1 MSTQTLPAIGIRKQL
16 ASDRRFYLGMAIASA
31 ILIFVGFS
39 RTYYLKSHFPLSPAL
54 SVLVHVHGF
63 VFTCWMLY
71 FLLQTALIAV
81 RRPALHRTLGIS
93 GAALA
98 GLMVVM
104 GLLVSF
110 TGVRLHHGGAGQDA
124 ETIFLVGLVDLFS
137 FAMFFVAGWVWR
149 RDREAHQRLML
160 LAVVVGL
167 TGPAIGRL
175 GALGMPSPFLS
186 LIGLGL
192 LFAGPL
198 YDLATRRR
206 IHRMYV
212 FGVLYALA
220 TFTPFRFVLGSTP
233 WWHRTAHWI
242 AGM

>member
-1 MSTQTLPAIGIRKQL
+1 MSTQILPAIDIRRRL
-16 ASDRRFYLGMAIASA
+16 ASDRRFYLVMAIASV
-31 ILIFVGFS
+31 ILICVGFS
-39 RTYYLKSHFPLSPAL
+39 RTYFLKSHFPLSPAL
-54 SVLVHVHGF
+54 SLLLHVHGF
-63 VFTCWMLY
+63 VFTFWMLY

-81 RRPALHRTLGIS
+81 RRPALHRTLGIF

-98 GLMVVM
+98 ALMVVL

-110 TGVRLHHGGAGQDA
+110 TAVRLHHGGVGQDA
-124 ETIFLVGLVDLFS
+124 ETIFLVSLIDLFS
-137 FAMFFVAGWVWR
+137 FTLFLVAGWVWR

-175 GALGMPSPFLS
+175 GALGVSIGVMS
-186 LIGLGL
+186 LIGFAL

-206 IHRMYV
+206 IHRVYV

-220 TFTPFRFVLGSTP
+220 TFTPLRFLLGHTLG
-233 WWHRTAHWI
+233 WHQAAHRI